1 MVEDLEMSPSQAEQ
15 LSALLAEYGV
25 KRTAAEIEKMGALR
39 AGNLLGIARRNHQ
52 TEIVRSHHAF
62 ATPNR

>member
-1 MVEDLEMSPSQAEQ
+1 MTDAQAEQ
-15 LSALLAEYGV
+15 ISALLAEYGV
-25 KRTAAEIEKMGALR
+25 QKTAAEIEQMGALR
-39 AGNLLGIARRNHQ
+39 AGHLLGIARRNHQ

>member
-1 MVEDLEMSPSQAEQ
+1 MIHSQAEQ

-25 KRTAAEIEKMGALR
+25 QKTAAEIERMGAHR
-39 AGNLLGIARRNHQ
+39 AGHLLSIARRNHQ
-52 TEIVRSHHAF
+52 AEIVRKHHAF